1 VWFAFFAIL
10 FKESKQYQYSLLM
23 KKIVFLA
30 LFTVLLTSCIST
42 KDLTYLQP
50 NATTKS
56 DSIKVAQE
64 VSKPYRI
71 QTNDVISITIKA
83 LDQKLVDMFS
93 TSAGSGQT
101 QKSPQSLYFDGYT
114 VDDHGN
120 IRVPILGELNVLGYT
135 TDEVRQKVEK
145 QLLEEYFKK
154 EANIFVTVK
163 LAGLRYT
170 INGEIGSPG
179 TGVLYQ
185 DRATIMEAIANSGD
199 ITITGNR
206 KEVQIIRKF
215 PHGFE
220 TYSIDLTS
228 ESAMSS
234 PYFYIQPNDYIII
247 KPLKQ
252 KSWGTGVTG
261 MQSVA
266 TIMTAISL
274 ITTLLVLSKTL

>member
-1 VWFAFFAIL
+1 
-10 FKESKQYQYSLLM
+10 M
-23 KKIVFLA
+23 KKIVFFV
-30 LFTVLLTSCIST
+30 LFSFLFTSCIST

-50 NATTKS
+50 SSTSKS

-71 QTNDVISITIKA
+71 QTNDILSINIKA
-83 LDQKLVDMFS
+83 LDQKLVEMFS
-93 TSAGSGQT
+93 VSQNTNQNQT
-101 QKSPQSLYFDGYT
+101 SPQSLFFQGYT

-120 IRVPILGELNVLGYT
+120 IRVPILGEINVLGYT
-135 TDEVRQKVEK
+135 TDDVRKKIEK
-145 QLLEEYFKK
+145 QLLEEYFRK

-170 INGEIGSPG
+170 INGEVGSPG
-179 TGVLYQ
+179 MGVLYQ
-185 DRATIMEAIANSGD
+185 ERATIMEAIANSGD
-199 ITITGNR
+199 ITTTGNR
-206 KEVQIIRKF
+206 REVQIIRKF

-220 TYSIDLTS
+220 TYSIDLTD
-228 ESAMSS
+228 EKAMSS

-252 KSWGTGVTG
+252 KTWGTGVTG
-261 MQSVA
+261 VQSVA

>member
-1 VWFAFFAIL
+1 
-10 FKESKQYQYSLLM
+10 M
-23 KKIVFLA
+23 KKIFFLSIIA
-30 LFTVLLTSCIST
+30 VLFTSCIST

-50 NATTKS
+50 NQTSKS
-56 DSIKVAQE
+56 DSIRVAQE

-71 QTNDVISITIKA
+71 QTNDILSINIKA

-93 TSAGSGQT
+93 VSQTSGQT
-101 QKSPQSLYFDGYT
+101 QASPQTLFFNGYT

-120 IRVPILGELNVLGYT
+120 IRVPILGEVNVLGYT
-135 TDEVRQKVEK
+135 ADEVRQKIEK

-179 TGVLYQ
+179 TNVLYQ
-185 DRATIMEAIANSGD
+185 DRVTIMEAIANSGD
-199 ITITGNR
+199 ITTTGNR
-206 KEVQIIRKF
+206 KDVQIIRKF
-215 PHGFE
+215 AHGFE

-228 ESAMSS
+228 ETAMNS
-234 PYFYIQPNDYIII
+234 PYFYIQPNDYIIV

-252 KSWGTGVTG
+252 KTWGTGVTG
-261 MQSVA
+261 VQSVA

>member
-1 VWFAFFAIL
+1 
-10 FKESKQYQYSLLM
+10 M
-23 KKIVFLA
+23 KKIVFFA
-30 LFTVLLTSCIST
+30 LFSVLFTSCIST

-50 NATTKS
+50 KSAKSS
-56 DSIKVAQE
+56 DSIKVSQE

-71 QTNDVISITIKA
+71 QTSDILSISIKA

-93 TSAGSGQT
+93 ISQTPGQT
-101 QKSPQSLYFDGYT
+101 VTSPQALFFSGYT

-120 IRVPILGELNVLGYT
+120 IRVPILGEVNVLGFT
-135 TDEVRQKVEK
+135 EDQVRQKIEK
-145 QLLEEYFKK
+145 QLLEEYFKE
-154 EANIFVTVK
+154 EANIFVTVR

-179 TGVLYQ
+179 TNTIYQ
-185 DRATIMEAIANSGD
+185 DRVTIMEAIANSGD
-199 ITITGNR
+199 IPITGNR
-206 KEVQIIRKF
+206 KEVQIIRKLA
-215 PHGFE
+215 HGFE
-220 TYSIDLTS
+220 TYSIDLTDA
-228 ESAMSS
+228 SALNS
-234 PYFYIQPNDYIII
+234 PYFYIQPNDYIIV

-252 KSWGTGVTG
+252 KSWGTGITG

>member
-1 VWFAFFAIL
+1 MVCVL
-10 FKESKQYQYSLLM
+10 FIKCRQYQYSLLM
-23 KKIVFLA
+23 KKIVFFA
-30 LFTVLLTSCIST
+30 LFSVLFTSCIST

-50 NATTKS
+50 NATSKS

-71 QTNDVISITIKA
+71 QTNDVLSINIKA

-93 TSAGSGQT
+93 TTSEGSGQT
-101 QKSPQSLYFDGYT
+101 QNSPQALYFTGYT
-114 VDDHGN
+114 VNDHGN
-120 IRVPILGELNVLGYT
+120 IRVPILGEVNVLGFT
-135 TDEVRQKVEK
+135 TDEVRQKIEK
-145 QLLEEYFKK
+145 QLLEDYFKK
-154 EANIFVTVK
+154 EANVFVTVK

-179 TGVLYQ
+179 AGVLYQ

-199 ITITGNR
+199 ITTTGNR

-220 TYSIDLTS
+220 TYSIDLTN
-228 ESAMSS
+228 ENALNS

-252 KSWGTGVTG
+252 KTWGTGVTG
-261 MQSVA
+261 VQSVA

>member
-1 VWFAFFAIL
+1 
-10 FKESKQYQYSLLM
+10 M
-23 KKIVFLA
+23 KKIVFFA
-30 LFTVLLTSCIST
+30 LFSVLFTSCIST

-50 NATTKS
+50 NATSKS

-71 QTNDVISITIKA
+71 QTNDVLSINIKA

-93 TSAGSGQT
+93 TTSEGSGQT
-101 QKSPQSLYFDGYT
+101 QNSPQALYFTGYT
-114 VDDHGN
+114 VNDHGN
-120 IRVPILGELNVLGYT
+120 IRVPILGEVNVLGFT
-135 TDEVRQKVEK
+135 TDEVRQKIEK
-145 QLLEEYFKK
+145 QLLEDYFKK
-154 EANIFVTVK
+154 EANVFVTVK

-179 TGVLYQ
+179 AGVLYQ

-199 ITITGNR
+199 ITTTGNR

-220 TYSIDLTS
+220 TYSIDLTN
-228 ESAMSS
+228 ENALNS

-252 KSWGTGVTG
+252 KTWGTGVTG
-261 MQSVA
+261 VQSVA

>member
-1 VWFAFFAIL
+1 
-10 FKESKQYQYSLLM
+10 M

-30 LFTVLLTSCIST
+30 LFTALLTSCIST

-50 NATTKS
+50 NAASKS

-71 QTNDVISITIKA
+71 QTNDILSINIKA
-83 LDQKLVDMFS
+83 LDQKLVEMFS
-93 TSAGSGQT
+93 TSSAGSVQT
-101 QKSPQSLYFDGYT
+101 QQSPQTLFFNGYT

-120 IRVPILGELNVLGYT
+120 IRVPILGEVNVLGFT
-135 TDEVRQKVEK
+135 ADEVRQKIEK
-145 QLLEEYFKK
+145 QLLEEYFRK

-170 INGEIGSPG
+170 INGEIGNPG
-179 TGVLYQ
+179 AGVLYQ

-199 ITITGNR
+199 ITTTGNR

-220 TYSIDLTS
+220 TYSIDLTN
-228 ESAMSS
+228 ENALNS

-252 KSWGTGVTG
+252 KTWGTGVTG
-261 MQSVA
+261 VQSVA

>member
-1 VWFAFFAIL
+1 
-10 FKESKQYQYSLLM
+10 M
-23 KKIVFLA
+23 KKIVFFA
-30 LFTVLLTSCIST
+30 LFSVLLTSCIST

-50 NATTKS
+50 NAITKS
-56 DSIKVAQE
+56 DSIKVSQE

-71 QTNDVISITIKA
+71 QTNDILNINIKA
-83 LDQKLVDMFS
+83 LDQKLVEMFS
-93 TSAGSGQT
+93 VSQTNGQIQT
-101 QKSPQSLYFDGYT
+101 SPQTLFFNGYT

-120 IRVPILGELNVLGYT
+120 IRVPILGEVNVLGFT
-135 TDEVRQKVEK
+135 TDEVRQKIEK

-179 TGVLYQ
+179 TNVLYQ

-199 ITITGNR
+199 IPITGNR

-215 PHGFE
+215 AHGFE
-220 TYSIDLTS
+220 TYSIDLTN
-228 ESAMSS
+228 ESAMNS

>member
-1 VWFAFFAIL
+1 
-10 FKESKQYQYSLLM
+10 M
-23 KKIVFLA
+23 KKIVFLV

-50 NATTKS
+50 NATSKS

-64 VSKPYRI
+64 GSKPYRI
-71 QTNDVISITIKA
+71 QANDILSINIKA

-93 TSAGSGQT
+93 ISQTSGQT
-101 QKSPQSLYFDGYT
+101 QTSPQALFFSGYT

-145 QLLEEYFKK
+145 QLLEEYFRK
-154 EANIFVTVK
+154 EANIFVTVR

-170 INGEIGSPG
+170 ISGEVGSPG
-179 TGVLYQ
+179 TNTIYQ
-185 DRATIMEAIANSGD
+185 DRVTIMEAIANSGD
-199 ITITGNR
+199 IPITGNR

-215 PHGFE
+215 PYGFE
-220 TYSIDLTS
+220 TYSIDLTR
-228 ESAMSS
+228 EDALNS

-252 KSWGTGVTG
+252 KTWGTGVTG
-261 MQSVA
+261 VQSVA

>member
-1 VWFAFFAIL
+1 
-10 FKESKQYQYSLLM
+10 M
-23 KKIVFLA
+23 KKIIFLA
-30 LFTVLLTSCIST
+30 LFSVLLTSCISS

-50 NATTKS
+50 NSTSKS
-56 DSIKVAQE
+56 DSIKVAQV

-71 QTNDVISITIKA
+71 QTNDILSVNIKA
-83 LDQKLVDMFS
+83 LDQKLVEMFAVS
-93 TSAGSGQT
+93 QVSGSGQT
-101 QKSPQSLYFDGYT
+101 QASPQSLYFNGYA

-120 IRVPILGELNVLGYT
+120 IRVPILGEVNVLGFT
-135 TDEVRQKVEK
+135 TDEVRQKIEK
-145 QLLEEYFKK
+145 QLLEDYFKK

-179 TGVLYQ
+179 MGVLYQ

-199 ITITGNR
+199 INVTGNR

-220 TYSIDLTS
+220 TYSIDLTDA
-228 ESAMSS
+228 SAMNS
-234 PYFYIQPNDYIII
+234 PYFYIQPNDYIIV

-252 KSWGTGVTG
+252 KSWGTGITG
-261 MQSVA
+261 VQSVA

>member
-1 VWFAFFAIL
+1 
-10 FKESKQYQYSLLM
+10 M
-23 KKIVFLA
+23 KKIFFLTI
-30 LFTVLLTSCIST
+30 FSVLLTSCIST

-50 NATTKS
+50 NPISKS
-56 DSIKVAQE
+56 DSIKVSQE

-71 QTNDVISITIKA
+71 QTNDVISINIKA

-93 TSAGSGQT
+93 ASSGGSGQT
-101 QKSPQSLYFDGYT
+101 QKSPQTLYFDGYT

-135 TDEVRQKVEK
+135 TDEVRIKIEK

-163 LAGLRYT
+163 LSGLRYT
-170 INGEIGSPG
+170 INGEINSPG
-179 TGVLYQ
+179 MGVLYQ

-215 PHGFE
+215 AHGFE
-220 TYSIDLTS
+220 TYSIDLTD
-228 ESAMSS
+228 ANAVNS

>member
-1 VWFAFFAIL
+1 
-10 FKESKQYQYSLLM
+10 M

-30 LFTVLLTSCIST
+30 LFTALLTSCIST

-50 NATTKS
+50 NAVSKS

-71 QTNDVISITIKA
+71 QTNDILSVNIKA
-83 LDQKLVDMFS
+83 LDQKLVEMFS
-93 TSAGSGQT
+93 ASSAGSVQT
-101 QKSPQSLYFDGYT
+101 QQSPQTLFFNGYT

-120 IRVPILGELNVLGYT
+120 IRVPILGEVNVLGFT
-135 TDEVRQKVEK
+135 ADEVRQKIEK
-145 QLLEEYFKK
+145 QLLEEYFRK

-179 TGVLYQ
+179 AGVLYQ

-199 ITITGNR
+199 ITTTGNR

-220 TYSIDLTS
+220 TYSIDLTN
-228 ESAMSS
+228 ENALNS

-252 KSWGTGVTG
+252 KTWGTGVTG
-261 MQSVA
+261 VQSVA

>member
-1 VWFAFFAIL
+1 
-10 FKESKQYQYSLLM
+10 M
-23 KKIVFLA
+23 KKIVFFA

-93 TSAGSGQT
+93 TSSAGAGQA
-101 QKSPQSLYFDGYT
+101 QKSPQTLYFDGYT

-215 PHGFE
+215 AHGFE

>member
-1 VWFAFFAIL
+1 
-10 FKESKQYQYSLLM
+10 M

-30 LFTVLLTSCIST
+30 LFSVLFTSCIST

-50 NATTKS
+50 SATAAS
-56 DSIKVAQE
+56 DSIKVTQE
-64 VSKPYRI
+64 TSKPYRI
-71 QTNDVISITIKA
+71 QTNDVLSINIKA

-93 TSAGSGQT
+93 PSSDGSGQT
-101 QKSPQSLYFDGYT
+101 QNSPQGLYFSGYT

-120 IRVPILGELNVLGYT
+120 IRVPVLGELNVLGYT
-135 TDEVRQKVEK
+135 TDEVRQEVEK
-145 QLLEEYFKK
+145 QLLEDYFKK
-154 EANIFVTVK
+154 EANVFVTVK

-170 INGEIGSPG
+170 INGEIGAPG
-179 TGVLYQ
+179 TNFLYQ

-199 ITITGNR
+199 ILTTGNR
-206 KEVQIIRKF
+206 KEVQIIRKL

-220 TYSIDLTS
+220 TYSIDLTK
-228 ESAMSS
+228 ESAMNS
-234 PYFYIQPNDYIII
+234 PYFYIQPNDYIIV

-252 KSWGTGVTG
+252 KTWGTGVTG
-261 MQSVA
+261 VQSVA

>member
-1 VWFAFFAIL
+1 
-10 FKESKQYQYSLLM
+10 M
-23 KKIVFLA
+23 KKIFFLSIIA
-30 LFTVLLTSCIST
+30 VLFTSCIST

-50 NATTKS
+50 NKTSKS
-56 DSIKVAQE
+56 DSIRVAQE

-71 QTNDVISITIKA
+71 QTNDILSINIKA
-83 LDQKLVDMFS
+83 SDQKLVEIFS
-93 TSAGSGQT
+93 TSTEGSNQN
-101 QKSPQSLYFDGYT
+101 QRSPQTLYFNGYT

-120 IRVPILGELNVLGYT
+120 IRMPILGEVNVLGYT
-135 TDEVRQKVEK
+135 ADEVRQKIEK

-179 TGVLYQ
+179 TNVLYQ

-199 ITITGNR
+199 ITTTGNR

-215 PHGFE
+215 AHGFE
-220 TYSIDLTS
+220 TYSIDLTN
-228 ESAMSS
+228 EAAMNS
-234 PYFYIQPNDYIII
+234 PYYYIQPNDYIIV

-252 KSWGTGVTG
+252 KTWGTGVTG
-261 MQSVA
+261 VQSVA
-266 TIMTAISL
+266 TIMSAISL

>member
-1 VWFAFFAIL
+1 
-10 FKESKQYQYSLLM
+10 M
-23 KKIVFLA
+23 KKIFFLSIIA
-30 LFTVLLTSCIST
+30 VLFTSCIST

-50 NATTKS
+50 NQTSKS
-56 DSIKVAQE
+56 DSIRVAQE

-71 QTNDVISITIKA
+71 QTNDILSINIKA
-83 LDQKLVDMFS
+83 SDQKLVEIFS
-93 TSAGSGQT
+93 TSTEGSNQN
-101 QKSPQSLYFDGYT
+101 QRSPQTLYFNGYT

-120 IRVPILGELNVLGYT
+120 IRMPILGEVNVLGYT
-135 TDEVRQKVEK
+135 ADEVRQKIEK

-179 TGVLYQ
+179 TNVLYQ

-199 ITITGNR
+199 ITTAGNR

-215 PHGFE
+215 AHGFE
-220 TYSIDLTS
+220 TYSIDLTN
-228 ESAMSS
+228 EAAMNS
-234 PYFYIQPNDYIII
+234 PYYYIQPNDYIIV

-252 KSWGTGVTG
+252 KTWGTGVTG
-261 MQSVA
+261 VQSVA
-266 TIMTAISL
+266 TIMSAISL

>member
-1 VWFAFFAIL
+1 
-10 FKESKQYQYSLLM
+10 M
-23 KKIVFLA
+23 KKIFFLSIIA
-30 LFTVLLTSCIST
+30 VLFTSCIST

-50 NATTKS
+50 NQTSKS
-56 DSIKVAQE
+56 DSIRVAQE

-71 QTNDVISITIKA
+71 QTNDILSINIKA

-93 TSAGSGQT
+93 VSQTSGQT
-101 QKSPQSLYFDGYT
+101 QASPQTLFFNGYT

-120 IRVPILGELNVLGYT
+120 IRVPILGEVNVLGYT
-135 TDEVRQKVEK
+135 ADEVRQKIEK

-179 TGVLYQ
+179 TNVLFQ

-199 ITITGNR
+199 IPITGNR

-215 PHGFE
+215 AHGFE

-228 ESAMSS
+228 ETAMNS

>member
-1 VWFAFFAIL
+1 MVCVL
-10 FKESKQYQYSLLM
+10 FIKCRQYQYSLLM
-23 KKIVFLA
+23 KKIVFFA
-30 LFTVLLTSCIST
+30 LFSVLFTSCIST

-50 NATTKS
+50 NTTSKS
-56 DSIKVAQE
+56 DSIKVSQE

-71 QTNDVISITIKA
+71 QTNDVISINIKA

-93 TSAGSGQT
+93 VTESASQSQTSAQG
-101 QKSPQSLYFDGYT
+101 LYFTGYT

-135 TDEVRQKVEK
+135 TDEVRLKVEK

-163 LAGLRYT
+163 LAGLKYT

-179 TGVLYQ
+179 IKFLYQ

-199 ITITGNR
+199 ITTTGNR
-206 KEVQIIRKF
+206 KDVQIIRKF
-215 PHGFE
+215 AHGFE

-228 ESAMSS
+228 ETAMNS

-252 KSWGTGVTG
+252 KTWGTGVTG
-261 MQSVA
+261 VQSVA

>member
-1 VWFAFFAIL
+1 
-10 FKESKQYQYSLLM
+10 M
-23 KKIVFLA
+23 KKIFFLSIIA
-30 LFTVLLTSCIST
+30 VLFTSCIST

-50 NATTKS
+50 NQTSKS
-56 DSIKVAQE
+56 DSIRVAQE

-71 QTNDVISITIKA
+71 QTNDILSINIKA

-93 TSAGSGQT
+93 VSQTSGQT
-101 QKSPQSLYFDGYT
+101 QASPQTLFFNGYT

-120 IRVPILGELNVLGYT
+120 IRVPILGEVNVLGYT
-135 TDEVRQKVEK
+135 ADEVRQKIEK

-179 TGVLYQ
+179 TNVLYQ

-199 ITITGNR
+199 ITTTGNR

-215 PHGFE
+215 AHGFE
-220 TYSIDLTS
+220 TYNIDLTN
-228 ESAMSS
+228 EAAMRS
-234 PYFYIQPNDYIII
+234 PYYYIQPNDYIIV

-252 KSWGTGVTG
+252 KTWGTGVTG
-261 MQSVA
+261 VQSVA
-266 TIMTAISL
+266 TIFSAISL

>member
-1 VWFAFFAIL
+1 
-10 FKESKQYQYSLLM
+10 M
-23 KKIVFLA
+23 KKIVFFV
-30 LFTVLLTSCIST
+30 LFSFLFTSCIST

-50 NATTKS
+50 SSTSKS

-71 QTNDVISITIKA
+71 QTNDVLSINIKA
-83 LDQKLVDMFS
+83 LDQKLVEMFS
-93 TSAGSGQT
+93 VSQSSNQSQT
-101 QKSPQSLYFDGYT
+101 SPQSLFFQGYT

-120 IRVPILGELNVLGYT
+120 IRVPILGEVNVLGYT
-135 TDEVRQKVEK
+135 ADEVRQKIEK
-145 QLLEEYFKK
+145 QLLEEYFRK

-170 INGEIGSPG
+170 INGEIRTPG
-179 TGVLYQ
+179 IGVLYQ
-185 DRATIMEAIANSGD
+185 ERATIMEAIANSGD
-199 ITITGNR
+199 ISITGNR
-206 KEVQIIRKF
+206 REVQIIRKF

-220 TYSIDLTS
+220 TYSIDLTD
-228 ESAMSS
+228 EKAMSS
-234 PYFYIQPNDYIII
+234 PYFYIQPNDYIIV

-252 KSWGTGVTG
+252 KTWGTGVTG
-261 MQSVA
+261 VQSVA

>member
-1 VWFAFFAIL
+1 
-10 FKESKQYQYSLLM
+10 M
-23 KKIVFLA
+23 KKILFLA
-30 LFTVLLTSCIST
+30 LFSVLLTSCIST

-50 NATTKS
+50 NPISKS
-56 DSIKVAQE
+56 DSIKVSQE

-71 QTNDVISITIKA
+71 QTNDILSINIKA

-93 TSAGSGQT
+93 VSQTSGQT
-101 QKSPQSLYFDGYT
+101 QASPQTLFFNGYT

-120 IRVPILGELNVLGYT
+120 IRVPILGEVNVLGYT
-135 TDEVRQKVEK
+135 ADEVRQKIEK

-179 TGVLYQ
+179 TNVLYQ
-185 DRATIMEAIANSGD
+185 DRVTIMEAIANSGD
-199 ITITGNR
+199 ITTTGNR

-215 PHGFE
+215 AHGFE
-220 TYSIDLTS
+220 TYSIDLTN
-228 ESAMSS
+228 EAAMNS
-234 PYFYIQPNDYIII
+234 PYYYIQPNDYIIV

-252 KSWGTGVTG
+252 KTWGTGVTG
-261 MQSVA
+261 VQSVA
-266 TIMTAISL
+266 TIMSAISL